1 MIDVATGYLPTAFL
15 LGALH
20 SFEPAHGKAV
30 LVAYLAGGRHRLI
43 DAILFGLIITVAHT
57 FSIMALGLGAWLAA
71 QYFGLSHTGPIVTLA
86 GGILVLIVG
95 FWMLIRWRRGACDH
109 PGHGHHEHHPEKASD
124 GRNGTGGQRSFG
136 QLAMLGLGGGLVPCP
151 AGVAMLM
158 TSVAAGN
165 LANGLG
171 LATAFSLGTGF
182 VVLVLSVIIQR
193 ASLSMSRWFAEDS
206 TFVAYLPLISSL
218 VVIGIGM
225 WLGAS
230 AFLDVVEGNGY

>member
-1 MIDVATGYLPTAFL
+1 MTDVWTWYLPTAFL

-57 FSIMALGLGAWLAA
+57 FSIMALGLGTWLAA
-71 QYFGLSHTGPIVTLA
+71 QYFGLSVTGPILTLA
-86 GGILVLIVG
+86 GGLLVVIVG
-95 FWMLIRWRRGACDH
+95 FWMLIRWRAGACDH
-109 PGHGHHEHHPEKASD
+109 PGHGHHEPHPEKAGSE
-124 GRNGTGGQRSFG
+124 RNGAAGKRSFG
-136 QLAMLGLGGGLVPCP
+136 QLALLGLGGGLVPCP

-158 TSVAAGN
+158 TAVAAGN
-165 LANGLG
+165 LAKGLS

-182 VVLVLSVIIQR
+182 VVLILSVIIQR
-193 ASLSMSRWFAEDS
+193 ASSSTSRWFAEDS
-206 TFVAYLPLISSL
+206 PFVEYLPLVSSL
-218 VVIGIGM
+218 LVIGIGM

-230 AFLDVVEGNGY
+230 AFLDVVAGNGY